1 MKYNNLTSED
11 IRDEDIREVVKLRM
25 FVLSEQNLKKI
36 LGIYNVS
43 YAEDEFF
50 SSNITLFSNT
60 NPGNIYD
67 YLVNDEI
74 NAYIRLYLSFSYSR
88 LSEESD
94 VIAKILNSNK
104 LDEKL
109 SNELLERV
117 VFTEQMEDVNDVVKK
132 EYWEILLKNKNLKV
146 NEKNIISFYRDNNNN
161 FSKEMISA
169 INEETEEIIF
179 SNDSFSTEEERS
191 LLWRSVVK
199 NENFIADRYI
209 SMLKSL
215 NFVYKGGFSLDIS
228 DEKINRLIYSNI
240 IKLTKENVIEVM
252 RNHSNNIVDFAFLNI
267 DKFCEIF
274 SGEDVY
280 DTQVILNLL
289 SEEKLSSA
297 QKKKIIDIS
306 KHEISIQNVTCTSDI
321 IKYILESKYSNSD
334 LAYIAKNYSK
344 FNKIVRVEIKKL
356 IIDNINSITNNK
368 LDIDVILLDELL
380 SDDSFMEKE
389 ELFSWYIQKYE
400 NKEVMLY
407 IKKLNFPQEFMMVLD
422 KKRPKFQNTD
432 LNKRILADYKRRGWI
447 TRIDPED
454 GMLRVNGRKILP
466 L

>member
-1 MKYNNLTSED
+1 
-11 IRDEDIREVVKLRM
+11 
-25 FVLSEQNLKKI
+25 
-36 LGIYNVS
+36 
-43 YAEDEFF
+43 
-50 SSNITLFSNT
+50 
-60 NPGNIYD
+60 
-67 YLVNDEI
+67 
-74 NAYIRLYLSFSYSR
+74 
-88 LSEESD
+88 
-94 VIAKILNSNK
+94 
-104 LDEKL
+104 
-109 SNELLERV
+109 
-117 VFTEQMEDVNDVVKK
+117 
-132 EYWEILLKNKNLKV
+132 
-146 NEKNIISFYRDNNNN
+146 
-161 FSKEMISA
+161 MISA

-179 SNDSFSTEEERS
+179 SNDTFSTEEEKNLIWDS
-191 LLWRSVVK
+191 IVK
-199 NENFIADRYI
+199 NDNFIVNQYI

-215 NFVYKGGFSLDIS
+215 KLVYKGGFTLDIC
-228 DEKINRLIYSNI
+228 DEKVKRLIYSNI
-240 IKLTKENVIEVM
+240 INLTKENVIEVM

-267 DKFCEIF
+267 DKFCEII

-306 KHEISIQNVTCTSDI
+306 KHEISIQNVKCTSDI